1 MYATFSSFWS
11 SLLLPISFMRIPIC
25 FAFTFLFVVGL
36 WQSLNAQRTTD
47 LPEVQ
52 QLHKIK
58 LAILGLTYQCELPV
72 SRKSVITLEGGVA
85 AGMSYSSGSVSGTE
99 FRYAIVPEIGVGIR
113 NYYNL
118 DKRFK
123 KGKNINNNA
132 ANFIATDV
140 FVNGN
145 PILSSGN
152 ITAREAVGLTIAW
165 GMQRSLSS
173 RINFEWQAG
182 VIGGTD
188 FSGWVIAPNLRLA
201 FSFLPGQGRK

>member
-1 MYATFSSFWS
+1 
-11 SLLLPISFMRIPIC
+11 MRIPI
-25 FAFTFLFVVGL
+25 FFVFLVTSLVVGV
-36 WQSLNAQRTTD
+36 QEAACQNTSE
-47 LPEVQ
+47 LPGVQ

-58 LAILGLTYQCELPV
+58 LSILGLTYQWEKPV

-85 AGMSYSSGSVSGTE
+85 GGMSFSAGSISGTE
-99 FRYAIVPEIGVGIR
+99 FRYAVVPELSIGFR

-118 DKRFK
+118 DRRFK
-123 KGKNINNNA
+123 KGKKIANNA

-152 ITAREAVGLTIAW
+152 VTAREAVGLTAAW

-173 RINFEWQAG
+173 KVNFEWQAG

-188 FSGWVIAPNLRLA
+188 FKDWVIAPNLRIA
-201 FSFLPGQGRK
+201 FSFLAGKRNAH

>member
-1 MYATFSSFWS
+1 LKAV
-11 SLLLPISFMRIPIC
+11 LLGVCLLVQVLL
-25 FAFTFLFVVGL
+25 AE
-36 WQSLNAQRTTD
+36 QR
-47 LPEVQ
+47 
-52 QLHKIK
+52 
-58 LAILGLTYQCELPV
+58 
-72 SRKSVITLEGGVA
+72 
-85 AGMSYSSGSVSGTE
+85 
-99 FRYAIVPEIGVGIR
+99 FRYAIVPEIGVGFR

-123 KGKNINNNA
+123 KGKKIDNNA

-152 ITAREAVGLTIAW
+152 ITAREAVGLTAAW

-173 RINFEWQAG
+173 KINFEWQAG

-188 FSGWVIAPNLRLA
+188 FREWVIAPNLRIA
-201 FSFLPGQGRK
+201 FSLVAGNKGK

>member
-1 MYATFSSFWS
+1 
-11 SLLLPISFMRIPIC
+11 MRIPTFFVCLQIC
-25 FAFTFLFVVGL
+25 VAGL
-36 WQSLNAQRTTD
+36 LQDAVCQNHNA
-47 LPEVQ
+47 LPAVK

-58 LAILGLTYQCELPV
+58 LSLLGLTYQWEKPV
-72 SRKSVITLEGGVA
+72 SRKSVVTFEGGLA
-85 AGMSYSSGSVSGTE
+85 GGMSYSTGSISGTE
-99 FRYAIVPEIGVGIR
+99 FRYAIVPEMGIGFK

-145 PILSSGN
+145 PILSSGDVTARN
-152 ITAREAVGLTIAW
+152 AVGITAAW

-182 VIGGTD
+182 AIGGTD
-188 FSGWVIAPNLRLA
+188 FRDWVIAPNLRVA
-201 FSFLPGQGRK
+201 FSLVAGNKGK

>member
-1 MYATFSSFWS
+1 MPQYATCQTNAD
-11 SLLLPISFMRIPIC
+11 LL
-25 FAFTFLFVVGL
+25 
-36 WQSLNAQRTTD
+36 Q
-47 LPEVQ
+47 VQ

-58 LAILGLTYQCELPV
+58 LSLLGLTYQWEKPV
-72 SRKSVITLEGGVA
+72 SHKSVLTIEGGIA
-85 AGMSYSSGSVSGTE
+85 GGMSFSSGSTSRTA
-99 FRYAIVPEIGVGIR
+99 FHYAIVPEMGIGFK

-145 PILSSGN
+145 PVLSSNGVV
-152 ITAREAVGLTIAW
+152 AREAIGLTAAW
-165 GMQRSLSS
+165 GMQRSISS
-173 RINFEWQAG
+173 VINFEWQTG

-188 FSGWVIAPNLRLA
+188 FTDWVIVPNLRIA
-201 FSFLPGQGRK
+201 CSFIAGKKQ

>member
-1 MYATFSSFWS
+1 
-11 SLLLPISFMRIPIC
+11 MRIP
-25 FAFTFLFVVGL
+25 TFFIFFLIYIIGL
-36 WQSLNAQRTTD
+36 SGNAVCQNNAE
-47 LPEVQ
+47 LPQVR

-58 LAILGLTYQCELPV
+58 VSVLGLTYQWEKPV
-72 SRKSVITLEGGVA
+72 SRKSVLTLEGGIA
-85 AGMSYSSGSVSGTE
+85 GGMSFSAGSISGTE
-99 FRYAIVPEIGVGIR
+99 FRYAIVPEVGLGFK

-152 ITAREAVGLTIAW
+152 ITAREAVGLTAAW
-165 GMQRSLSS
+165 GMQRFLSS
-173 RINFEWQAG
+173 KINFEWQGG

-188 FSGWVIAPNLRLA
+188 FREWVIAPNLRIA
-201 FSFLPGQGRK
+201 FSLVAGNKGK